1 MNFKIII
8 FFIHIA
14 LLKTAEDSI
23 SQFNKD
29 AWLKYKKNQEHNFI
43 NGPIEKEE
51 QKRKQ
56 NYEDSLSDETKQYLS
71 SLDTTYKTLWQR
83 FSEWLQSFFKKNK
96 INKKSPEEE
105 RQNQENEI
113 RAQYDKMFNQNPD
126 IIRLR
131 KQIELFGGTLKH
143 PGDLNDRL
151 SLLQKA
157 NERKLQKAIDQLNKK
172 YSQYQSNT

>member
-1 MNFKIII
+1 
-8 FFIHIA
+8 
-14 LLKTAEDSI
+14 
-23 SQFNKD
+23 
-29 AWLKYKKNQEHNFI
+29 
-43 NGPIEKEE
+43 
-51 QKRKQ
+51 
-56 NYEDSLSDETKQYLS
+56 
-71 SLDTTYKTLWQR
+71 
-83 FSEWLQSFFKKNK
+83 
-96 INKKSPEEE
+96 
-105 RQNQENEI
+105 
-113 RAQYDKMFNQNPD
+113 MFNQNPD